1 MSSSKFSNVSS
12 RLRFFGQAISLASPG
27 RILSRNGP
35 FAAFIAGIVIYG
47 SALALYML
55 DHFDKFD
62 IINYSFDD
70 AYYYFQIAWHL
81 AEGKF
86 STFDGGIT
94 RTNGY
99 HPLWM
104 FLITPFYWIFDME
117 AALFGIK
124 VLEIILISGAVALLS
139 GAARAARQPWI
150 LFFAAPPMLYRHG
163 ELYGGMEPAAA
174 LFMLGLLFL
183 AVCLYARDAVRW
195 RLLLAAAAFALPWV
209 RLEYVAVSLA
219 STVALWV
226 TAGRN
231 RGAHAAAASQNVSSF
246 LSSVP
251 TVGAIAGL
259 LAYFAYNQMA
269 FGGIVPVSGATKAAW
284 AQMFWAEEGGYSVA
298 RAFQDTLHLPAFHSG
313 LPVAAEVCVYFL
325 IVWQLVRRF
334 EDREGRGLLAFLV
347 CMGGLAAV
355 HIAQFAYAVAN
366 QHPAYIPSW
375 YHAPAYL
382 LAASVVP
389 VRCFVAIHLV
399 RRFVAP
405 KSVRLANALRTGIL
419 LASVVTLFANVD
431 FAAPFSIIDHVSNP
445 ESASYRGLNGN
456 NEHAHLI
463 LESYGNAQIA
473 NRVLPEGSVIGSWD
487 AGKTAYFS
495 HFPVVNLD
503 GLVNSWDYFR
513 AIYADENLDWFL
525 SWRLPEE
532 PHLKSYYRE
541 FYRKFG
547 ITHLANPVTPFYFY
561 DDATQLGST
570 LSALHVETA
579 SHKSGWLLSTLEPLE
594 EFDAG
599 AWFWQKMQ
607 PHFDI
612 RLPTLGV
619 AVDGRLAHAVARD
632 CEPEELL
639 FWRWGDSPND
649 TALRR
654 LTKTIT
660 GVCTDVILLPHGVAS
675 PVSVER
681 DNNFVERMIG
691 GRQPQIRSGFDVWAN
706 PDENILIYRKDRCKK
721 EDIEM
726 RFFLHVIPVD
736 PDVLPE
742 RFKHVGIGNFDFNFD
757 QYGQRLGES
766 CLAVK
771 QLPEYPIASIRTGQF
786 KFVDGNFHNIW
797 QGAFDPSNSADWG
810 AHREGRGGAGNQ
822 LPSAARSD

>member
-1 MSSSKFSNVSS
+1 MSSSKFSNASS
-12 RLRFFGQAISLASPG
+12 LLGFLDKISLASSG
-27 RILSRNGP
+27 HILLRNGS
-35 FAAFIAGIVIYG
+35 FAVFIAGIVIYG
-47 SALALYML
+47 SALALYVL
-55 DHFDKFD
+55 EHFDKFD
-62 IINYSFDD
+62 IINYNFDD
-70 AYYYFQIAWHL
+70 AYYYFQIAWRL

-94 RTNGY
+94 QTNGY

-104 FLITPFYWIFDME
+104 FLITPFYWIFDKE

-124 VLEIILISGAVALLS
+124 VLEIILVSGAVALLS

-163 ELYGGMEPAAA
+163 ELHGGMESAAA
-174 LFMLGLLFL
+174 LFMLGLFLL

-195 RLLLAAAAFALPWV
+195 RRLLAAAAFALPWV

-219 STVALWV
+219 STVALWIV
-226 TAGRN
+226 AGRN
-231 RGAHAAAASQNVSSF
+231 RGAHAAAAPQNVSPF

-251 TVGAIAGL
+251 TVGALAGL
-259 LAYFAYNQMA
+259 LVYFAYNQVA
-269 FGGIVPVSGATKAAW
+269 FGGIVPVSGAVKAAW
-284 AQMFWAEEGGYSVA
+284 AQMFWANEGGYGFA
-298 RAFQDTLHLPAFHSG
+298 RAFQETLHLPAFHSG

-325 IVWQLVRRF
+325 LVWQLVRRF

-355 HIAQFAYAVAN
+355 SIAQFAYAVAN
-366 QHPAYIPSW
+366 QHPAHIPSW

-405 KSVRLANALRTGIL
+405 RSVRLANALRTGIL
-419 LASVVTLFANVD
+419 LAGAVTLFANVD
-431 FAAPFSIIDHVSNP
+431 FAAPFSSIDHVSNP
-445 ESASYRGLNGN
+445 GSGFYRGFNGH
-456 NEHAHLI
+456 NEHADWI
-463 LESYGNAQIA
+463 LKTYGNAQIA

-487 AGKTAYFS
+487 AGRTAYFS

-503 GLVNSWDYFR
+503 GLVNSWDYLR
-513 AIYADENLDWFL
+513 AILSDEKLGWY
-525 SWRLPEE
+525 LPGE
-532 PHLKSYYRE
+532 PHLKPYYRE
-541 FYRKFG
+541 FYREFG
-547 ITHLANPVTPFYFY
+547 ITHLANPFSPPYN
-561 DDATQLGST
+561 DATQLGST

-579 SHKSGWLLSTLEPLE
+579 SHKSGWFLSTLEPLE
-594 EFDAG
+594 DFDAG
-599 AWFWQKMQ
+599 AWFWKKMQ
-607 PHFDI
+607 PYFDI

-639 FWRWGDSPND
+639 FWRWGDSPDD

-660 GVCTDVILLPHGVAS
+660 GVCTDIILLPHGVAS

-681 DNNFVERMIG
+681 YNDFVKRTIG
-691 GRQPQIRSGFDVWAN
+691 SRQPQIRSGFDVWTN
-706 PDENILIYRKDRCKK
+706 SDENILVYRKDRCKK
-721 EDIEM
+721 EDVEM
-726 RFFLHVIPVD
+726 RFFLHIVPVD

-742 RFKHVGIGNFDFNFD
+742 HVRHAGIDNFDFNFD
-757 QYGQRLGES
+757 QHGQRLGES

-797 QGAFDPSNSADWG
+797 QGAFDPSNSADR
-810 AHREGRGGAGNQ
+810 REDA
-822 LPSAARSD
+822 P